1 MARVSLLP
9 PFFVHPSSSR
19 GPIPGFWDV
28 AECGSSFADS
38 KLCHLLVHHPM
49 IGAQLLTKG
58 GLTNGTSHH
67 FMRAGARLGGPW
79 RDRSLGRS
87 PYIGEL
93 QRAEGKATS
102 SCTLSLC
109 CVLGLGCE
117 GLWAVVGLGPCL
129 SRKSLDTL
137 VSGHCWP
144 FP

>member
-1 MARVSLLP
+1 MIWISCSLALTGYLDCGLGLAPRALTRRSWKSAKDVARVSLLP
-9 PFFVHPSSSR
+9 PFFAHPSSSP

-38 KLCHLLVHHPM
+38 KRHHLLVHHPM

-67 FMRAGARLGGPW
+67 FVRAGGRLGGPW
-79 RDRSLGRS
+79 RDRSLARS
-87 PYIGEL
+87 PYTGEL

-109 CVLGLGCE
+109 
-117 GLWAVVGLGPCL
+117 
-129 SRKSLDTL
+129 
-137 VSGHCWP
+137 
-144 FP
+144 